1 MDKNIEDINIITY
14 EDVKN
19 NKEIKTYI
27 GSADKILGVAGYT
40 KHDLGHVCK
49 VAETAEYIL
58 MELGHTGRILELAKI
73 AGVMHDIGNMIN
85 RYNHAQT
92 GALLAFQILRDI
104 GMQPEEISLVTAA
117 IGNHDEGT
125 GQPVNIVSAA
135 LILADKVDVRRSR
148 VRNEDFST
156 FDIHDRVNYAVEKS
170 EVKVN
175 NHGKS
180 IQLYL
185 SIDTKIC
192 SLMEYFEIFLNRMML
207 CRKAADFL
215 DAKFELLMNGTKV
228 L

>member
-1 MDKNIEDINIITY
+1 MDSNIKNNMVTY
-14 EDVKN
+14 QDVKN
-19 NKEIKTYI
+19 NKEIQTYI

-49 VAETAEYIL
+49 VAEAADYIL
-58 MELGHTGRILELAKI
+58 RELGHTGRILELARI
-73 AGVMHDIGNMIN
+73 AGLMHDIGNMIN
-85 RYNHAQT
+85 RYDHAQT
-92 GALLAFQILRDI
+92 GALLAFQILRDM
-104 GMQPEEISLVTAA
+104 GMDPEEIFVVTAA

-148 VRNEDFST
+148 VRNDDFAT
-156 FDIHDRVNYAVEKS
+156 FDIHDRVNYAVEKA
-170 EVKVN
+170 EVQVN
-175 NHGKS
+175 NHDKS

-185 SIDTKIC
+185 TIDTKIC

-215 DAKFELLMNGTKV
+215 NTKFELVMNGTKV